1 MAILRDLS
9 VIFLSGGLFLAALV
23 PLVVL
28 GALVYGLGWLMRRD
42 HLPAWIK
49 VVQAYLSLARAYVER
64 AMAMIAQPV
73 IAIGGLFARIESILT
88 GIGKVG
94 GEQ

>member
-9 VIFLSGGLFLAALV
+9 VIFLSSGLFLATLV

-28 GALVYGLGWLMRRD
+28 GALIYGLGWLMRRD

-49 VVQAYLSLARAYVER
+49 VAQAYLALGRAYIER
-64 AMAMIAQPV
+64 AMAAVVQPV
-73 IAIGGLFARIESILT
+73 IAVSGLFTRIGSILT

-94 GEQ
+94 GDQ